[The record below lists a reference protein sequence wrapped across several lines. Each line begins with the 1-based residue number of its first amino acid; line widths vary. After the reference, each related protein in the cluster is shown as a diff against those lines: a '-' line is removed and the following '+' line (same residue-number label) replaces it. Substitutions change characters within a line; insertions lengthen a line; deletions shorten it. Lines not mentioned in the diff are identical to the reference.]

1 MFSYH
6 PSPLNV
12 YALWQTSKKKFWLL
26 LIEGEFLNSYIINVS
41 LQHQVYVKGY
51 IYFLFVLFVWLEFFV
66 PLEIFKL
73 IWRRLHCRWKA
84 ANFDLCSALMAIKQ
98 WGHFSVPQL
107 LWHVTS
113 VYNGHLRGPITL
125 TPNAKC
131 WEVELSLPVFITK
144 VCRGWDVNTQPSPCE
159 ANALNYGATA
169 AVAIRILIILR
180 LSWHV
185 SNWVKHNNNITIWT
199 IWRV

>member
-1 MFSYH
+1 MGNVSLSSFSIECVR
-6 PSPLNV
+6 LMTNI
-12 YALWQTSKKKFWLL
+12 KKKFWLL

-41 LQHQVYVKGY
+41 LQHHVYVKGC

-107 LWHVTS
+107 LWHETS

-125 TPNAKC
+125 TPIA
-131 WEVELSLPVFITK
+131 ERLAVGLSLPVFTT
-144 VCRGWDVNTQPSPCE
+144 VVFRSWNSNTQPSACRS
-159 ANALNYGATA
+159 NALTHWATA
-169 AVAIRILIILR
+169 DIVSAV
-180 LSWHV
+180 
-185 SNWVKHNNNITIWT
+185 
-199 IWRV
+199 